1 MRKRALI
8 VGLGIAGMSAAVGL
22 REAGWDPVVVER
34 APRRRTG
41 GYFVNLMPEG
51 VNAAADLGL
60 DDLHTRDPERGTTW
74 VLNRRGHR
82 RPALSWLDLPGRPTA
97 MVRGDV
103 EAALWHTM
111 AGRRQGEGGVE
122 VRMATVPLE
131 IVRDDSAVEVMLE
144 DVSSGTRYRE
154 TFDLVI
160 GADGLRSTV
169 RRLAFGPHER
179 FMTSWNAM
187 ICAFGPPEQAPSFG
201 AQDSIVSARPGRAV
215 WVFGLADRAPTAL
228 LTYCTKDIDARFT
241 GDRTERLRAVFHDM
255 GHPAVRHVL
264 DALPQAPDHLFDSV
278 HQVKTDRWS
287 TGRVMVTGD
296 AAWCLNLFSGMG
308 TTAALR
314 GGAELGRVLRER
326 PDDLG
331 AAPAAWE
338 AGLRPFVAT
347 HQRMARLKHQW
358 FVPTNRV
365 LAGVRALAM
374 HLAVNAR
381 RADTE
386 ARLLRAALRDE
397 VGGTCHPQSG
407 TRRHRGTAVPG
418 S

>member
-1 MRKRALI
+1 MQKRALI
-8 VGLGIAGMSAAVGL
+8 VGLGIAGMSAAIGL
-22 REAGWDPVVVER
+22 REAGWTPVIIER

-51 VNAAADLGL
+51 MDAAAGLGL
-60 DDLHTRDPERGTTW
+60 DDLHTRDPLRGTTW

-103 EAALWHTM
+103 EAALWGKV
-111 AGRRQGEGGVE
+111 AALRQGEGGVE
-122 VRMATVPLE
+122 VRLATVPVE
-131 IVRDDSAVEVMLE
+131 IVEGDDAVEVLLE
-144 DVSSGTRYRE
+144 DASSGIRHRE
-154 TFDLVI
+154 SFGLVI

-187 ICAFGPPEQAPSFG
+187 ICAFPLPAQAPSFG
-201 AQDSIVSARPGRAV
+201 AQDSLISARTGRAV

-228 LTYCTKDIDARFT
+228 LTYCTKDIDAQFT

-278 HQVKTDRWS
+278 HQVKMDRWS
-287 TGRVMVTGD
+287 TGRVVLTGD

-314 GGAELGRVLRER
+314 GGAELGRALREH

-331 AAPAAWE
+331 AALAAWE

-347 HQRMARLKHQW
+347 HQRMARVKHQW

-365 LAGVRALAM
+365 LAGVRALVM
-374 HLAVNAR
+374 RLAGNAR
-381 RADTE
+381 RSSTE
-386 ARLLRAALRDE
+386 ARLLRAAAPAPDG
-397 VGGTCHPQSG
+397 V
-407 TRRHRGTAVPG
+407 
-418 S
+418 